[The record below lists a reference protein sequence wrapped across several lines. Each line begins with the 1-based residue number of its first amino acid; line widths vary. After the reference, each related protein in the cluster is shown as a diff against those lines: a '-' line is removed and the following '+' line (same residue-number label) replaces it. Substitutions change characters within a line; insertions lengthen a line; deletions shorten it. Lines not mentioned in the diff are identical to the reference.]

1 MIEIARDR
9 GKLMIEILETE
20 KVNDRDSQRQRK
32 LMIEIAR
39 DRES

>member
-1 MIEIARDR
+1 MIEIRLDSQR
-9 GKLMIEILETE
+9 E

-39 DRES
+39 DTES